1 MNLRNLIENIKDP
14 NPPAN
19 QSGKDKQ
26 SNNLRRRD
34 QPQNLSHGKQHS

>member
-14 NPPAN
+14 NPPTN
-19 QSGKDKQ
+19 QGRKDKQ

-34 QPQNLSHGKQHS
+34 RP